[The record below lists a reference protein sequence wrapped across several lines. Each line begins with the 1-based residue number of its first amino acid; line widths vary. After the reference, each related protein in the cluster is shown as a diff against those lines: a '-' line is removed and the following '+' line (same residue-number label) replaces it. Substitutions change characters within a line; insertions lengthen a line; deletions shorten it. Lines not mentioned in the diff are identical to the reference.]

1 MSRNNKVKKVAKPK
15 NKERATSYVVNFL
28 FVAAAVV
35 LLANCI
41 SLFSQVKEKQDKY
54 RNLEELYQEEL
65 VLKSEYEYLLDENNQ
80 LEYIERIARERY
92 GYVAP
97 GERAFYDSSYGK

>member
-1 MSRNNKVKKVAKPK
+1 MSETKKSKPVK
-15 NKERATSYVVNFL
+15 KERATSYVVNIL
-28 FVAAAVV
+28 FALAAVV
-35 LLANCI
+35 LIANCF
-41 SLFSQVKEKQDKY
+41 SLFSQVKEKKDKY
-54 RNLEELYQEEL
+54 NSLERLYQEEL
-65 VLKSEYEYLLDENNQ
+65 VLKSEYEYLLDEKNQ

>member
-1 MSRNNKVKKVAKPK
+1 MTKKDKLEHK
-15 NKERATSYVVNFL
+15 KKGRATSYAL
-28 FVAAAVV
+28 RILLVAAAVV
-35 LLANCI
+35 LIANCV
-41 SLFSQVKEKQDKY
+41 SLFSQVKEKKEKY
-54 RNLEELYQEEL
+54 NSLERLYQEEL
-65 VLKSEYEYLLDENNQ
+65 VLKNEYEYLLDEKNQ

>member
-1 MSRNNKVKKVAKPK
+1 MSKNNKPEQEK
-15 NKERATSYVVNFL
+15 KERATSYIVNAL
-28 FVAAAVV
+28 LIAAAVV
-35 LLANCI
+35 LIANCV
-41 SLFSQVKEKQDKY
+41 SLFSQVNEKKDKY
-54 RNLEELYQEEL
+54 KSLERLYQEEL